1 MGPHSQDTQSPA
13 EPDQPTHDVPILDC
27 DEAELEQM
35 VAELNE
41 DPNADPDAAETPAG
55 RQQGGGVFTVP
66 KLLAILFGIVSLF
79 TTTDAHRL
87 TVPNGTSA
95 SPGLPKIHFYRLDDG
110 SHTTYEGEGSTA
122 TTWTLVLI
130 LAAVVTMLLTRVQ
143 HLEHLVED
151 PLGKEPSTQAMS

>member
-1 MGPHSQDTQSPA
+1 M
-13 EPDQPTHDVPILDC
+13 PILDC

-66 KLLAILFGIVSLF
+66 KLLAILFGMVSLF
-79 TTTDAHRL
+79 TTTEAHRP

-95 SPGLPKIHFYRLDDG
+95 SPGLPKVLLYRLDDG
-110 SHTTYEGEGSTA
+110 PHTTYEGEGSTA
-122 TTWTLVLI
+122 TTWTLVLT
-130 LAAVVTMLLTRVQ
+130 LAAAVAMLLAQ
-143 HLEHLVED
+143 S
-151 PLGKEPSTQAMS
+151 STWNTW